1 MENYEDKD
9 LKNNLRSI
17 ANSHNTFDQILIIII
32 KRFISKKNKIRLC
45 KLFIFSI
52 LFMPISLYIVKSNNT
67 YNHIINLIEQSNNLM
82 IPLFTVVFTG
92 YSIFQAFTSGK
103 IVLELLSIN
112 VNNKS
117 QFEEFNLNFFETIM
131 YYLLLIGINY
141 LGLSILPIIYE
152 IYLTNTDIYL
162 NTKKFLPI
170 IVHIYIFFNMYAL
183 LEIRSFLFNIYQCF
197 NMSAFKTGID
207 ELQQQKS
214 NT

>member
-162 NTKKFLPI
+162 NTKKGL
-170 IVHIYIFFNMYAL
+170 
-183 LEIRSFLFNIYQCF
+183 
-197 NMSAFKTGID
+197 
-207 ELQQQKS
+207 
-214 NT
+214 

>member
-197 NMSAFKTGID
+197 NMSEFKTGID
-207 ELQQQKS
+207 ELQQQKGL
-214 NT
+214 

>member
-117 QFEEFNLNFFETIM
+117 QF
-131 YYLLLIGINY
+131 
-141 LGLSILPIIYE
+141 
-152 IYLTNTDIYL
+152 
-162 NTKKFLPI
+162 
-170 IVHIYIFFNMYAL
+170 
-183 LEIRSFLFNIYQCF
+183 
-197 NMSAFKTGID
+197 
-207 ELQQQKS
+207 
-214 NT
+214 